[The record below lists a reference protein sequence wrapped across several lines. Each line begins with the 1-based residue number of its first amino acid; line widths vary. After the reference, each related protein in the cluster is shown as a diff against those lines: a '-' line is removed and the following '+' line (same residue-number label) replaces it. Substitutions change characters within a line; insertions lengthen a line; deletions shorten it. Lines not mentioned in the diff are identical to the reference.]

1 MLINLS
7 TQCSSVPKWTITLLP
22 VSLLCLRVPLA
33 SSSSDPKFWV
43 RMCRRGA
50 HQPSASV
57 SQIPSPRMARLN
69 DSLCICLSLLLPCT
83 SCPLPHPVLR
93 LNSQRAS
100 VKGHDPPRPL
110 LIFENFICTNICQG
124 SYLHPSLNPH
134 GSLAFLLI
142 WPNKAQ

>member
-7 TQCSSVPKWTITLLP
+7 AQCSSVPKWTITLLP

-33 SSSSDPKFWV
+33 SSSSDPKIWV

-57 SQIPSPRMARLN
+57 SQISSPRMAHLN

-83 SCPLPHPVLR
+83 SCPLPRPVLR

-124 SYLHPSLNPH
+124 PYFHLSLNTHSPP
-134 GSLAFLLI
+134 AFLLI
-142 WPNKAQ
+142 CPSTAQ